1 MSKLDIEQPV
11 IAIFRLRTGFENQE
25 LLCCL
30 LAQQAIFEPKLIV
43 FDFDLLYS
51 WKANSVEVSAQ
62 RFFLVVPK
70 DDSMLLEEFDEG
82 LLNFGFGILD
92 FGFHRLILKLQ
103 SDL

>member
-43 FDFDLLYS
+43 CDFDLLYS
-51 WKANSVEVSAQ
+51 WKANRVEVSAQ
-62 RFFLVVPK
+62 GFFLVVPK
-70 DDSMLLEEFDEG
+70 DYAMLFEETFQ
-82 LLNFGFGILD
+82 GILD
-92 FGFHRLILKLQ
+92 FRFWIF
-103 SDL
+103 D